1 MANTNSAKGNPA
13 STRMSNPK
21 YKAKRASN
29 KIKNENAK
37 ARGLISTSE
46 AKNLALHYLKVE
58 NKGLGQREVRRIL
71 TGKRTQDSELKL
83 ILKLAK

>member
-1 MANTNSAKGNPA
+1 MANQNSAKGNPA

-21 YKAKRASN
+21 YKAKRAAN

-37 ARGLISTSE
+37 ARGLVTTKE
-46 AKNLALHYLKVE
+46 AKNLALHNLKVE

-71 TGKRTQDSELKL
+71 TGKRTQDADLKL
-83 ILKLAK
+83 VLKLAK